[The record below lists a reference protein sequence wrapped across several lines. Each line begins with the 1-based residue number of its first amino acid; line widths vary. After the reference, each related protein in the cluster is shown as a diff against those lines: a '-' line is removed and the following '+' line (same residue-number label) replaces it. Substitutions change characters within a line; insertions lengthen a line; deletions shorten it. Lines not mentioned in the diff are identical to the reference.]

1 MIRVC
6 TSALLVIFALCG
18 ANLLRAQIAP
28 PPVDSTAPKLKQI
41 RPGIQFPDSLYVA
54 RDTVKGDIDTIVRYT
69 AKDSTVFDIPNKR
82 MILVNNGIVEFE
94 NRELDAYTIV
104 MDFAHNLMTSYSYD
118 VDSVVAAT
126 LALRRHIL
134 RDTNRAKTRGAP
146 KLTEGATVY
155 DGEVIVYN
163 FKTKHG
169 TVQLGTT
176 EMDKGFYYGEKIKQV
191 APKTLFVENGRYT
204 TCDAEIPHYYFES
217 PKMKVIMGD
226 QIFAAPVILYVAD
239 VPIFVLPFGVFPN
252 HESGRHSGII
262 MPSYT
267 TQGDRGYGLT
277 HAGYYWVFNDYLD
290 ARAQA
295 DVYTVGGY
303 NVDFMAEYMKRYLL
317 NSAASIEY
325 GFGQTRY
332 SSGDPFVKNWLIKG
346 NLPNLILGYET
357 SLSANLSFQSSG
369 YFQNNATSVQQYF
382 TQQVTS
388 SANFSTGW
396 QDIGLSLGI
405 DYQRSQNLL
414 DGTYQESS
422 PQINLSKTAW
432 YPFQSNDGT
441 QPSALMTALGIPT
454 LNIGYS
460 FSASH
465 NVSKATNTPNLV
477 TDSTVYT
484 NTENYSMLHNPSISI
499 SPKLGYFTITPSFG
513 YQEAW
518 LVREHLLSNFRKEY
532 LRDSTGK
539 IVDSMT
545 VADTSTI
552 NKFNRLYTYNTGVH
566 ISTTIYGIANVGAF
580 GIEAIRHTIQPSIG
594 FTYQPDLSGQNY
606 RSFLDPTTG
615 QTNYFNIYNN
625 EPNGTLVGQGKSETL
640 SIDLANNF
648 EAKVDRQVNKDSNTV
663 DHVKLF
669 NLDASTGYNLATK
682 LLNDLNLS
690 ASSSIGT
697 LFGLS
702 GNAAF
707 SFYPANYQGGDS
719 TTYSLASLHEGLIR
733 AQSVSA
739 GLSGSLSASKTTEG
753 GNYDSLRHLFK
764 INSPEDERQMFFGG
778 NYPGAYLDIPFRP
791 QWNLTYQLSY
801 SQSFTLNGAPERD
814 FGANLT
820 LNLPLTLNWTFQT
833 SAGYDLLSRKII
845 IPQLTVHR
853 DLHCW
858 VMDFTYRPPGSNISG
873 FNLTI
878 HIKAPQLQ
886 DVKLTRTENSYGEF

>member
-1 MIRVC
+1 MIRGY
-6 TSALLVIFALCG
+6 TSIVLILSVVCG
-18 ANLLRAQIAP
+18 AVQLHAQIAP
-28 PPVDSTAPKLKQI
+28 PHVDSTAPKLKQI

-54 RDTVKGDIDTIVRYT
+54 RDTTKGDIDTIVRYT
-69 AKDSTVFDIPNKR
+69 AKDSTVFDIPRKR

-94 NRELDAYTIV
+94 NRELDAYTII
-104 MDFAHNLMTSYSYD
+104 MDFQHNLMTSYSYD
-118 VDSVVAAT
+118 VDSVVAAS
-126 LALRRHIL
+126 LSLRRRIL

-204 TCDAEIPHYYFES
+204 TCDADVPHYYFES

-277 HAGYYWVFNDYLD
+277 HAGYYWVMNDYAD
-290 ARAQA
+290 VRGQA
-295 DVYTVGGY
+295 DIFTVGGY
-303 NVDFMAEYMKRYLL
+303 NVDFMAEYMKKYLL
-317 NSAASIEY
+317 NSAASVEY
-325 GFGQTRY
+325 GFGKTRQ
-332 SSGDPFVKNWLIKG
+332 SGADDFAKNWLLKAG
-346 NLPNLILGYET
+346 LPNLILGYET
-357 SLSANLSFQSSG
+357 SLSANLSFQSDQ
-369 YFQNNATSVQQYF
+369 YFQNNAQNEQQFY

-396 QDIGLSLGI
+396 SDLGLSLGI

-422 PQINLSKTAW
+422 PQINLSKTTW
-432 YPFQSNDGT
+432 FPFQSTDGSNVNPT
-441 QPSALMTALGIPT
+441 LATLGI
-454 LNIGYS
+454 GYN

-465 NVSKATNTPNLV
+465 NVARATNTQNAI
-477 TDSTVYT
+477 TDSTVFT
-484 NTENYSMLHNPSISI
+484 NTENYSMLHSPSISI

-518 LVREHLLSNFRKEY
+518 LVREHVLSNFRHSY
-532 LRDSTGK
+532 IRDSTGK
-539 IVDSMT
+539 IIDTVT
-545 VADTSTI
+545 VADTTTS
-552 NKFNRLYTYNTGVH
+552 NHFNRLYNYNGGVH
-566 ISTTIYGIANVGAF
+566 ISTTLYGIANVGLF
-580 GIEAIRHTIQPSIG
+580 GIQAIRHTIQPSIG
-594 FTYQPDLSGQNY
+594 FTYQPDLSSQNY
-606 RSFLDPTTG
+606 KPIPNSIQG
-615 QTNYFNIYNN
+615 QPNAYNIFEG
-625 EPNGTLVGQGKSETL
+625 EPNGDIVGQGKSETM

-648 EAKVDRQVNKDSNTV
+648 EAKVEREVTKDSSTV

-682 LLNDLNLS
+682 LLGALNLN

-697 LFGLS
+697 LFSLS

-707 SFYPANYQGGDS
+707 SFYPANYLGGDS
-719 TTYSLASLHEGLIR
+719 TAYSLASLHEGLIR
-733 AQSVSA
+733 AQTVSA
-739 GLSGSLSASKTTEG
+739 GLSGSFSASKTTEG
-753 GNYDSLRHLFK
+753 GNYDSLRHLFN
-764 INSPEDERQMFFGG
+764 ITSAEDERMMFLGG
-778 NYPGAYLDIPFRP
+778 NYPGNYVDVPFRP
-791 QWNLTYQLSY
+791 QWNISYQLSY
-801 SQSFTLNGAPERD
+801 SQSFALNGIPERD
-814 FGANLT
+814 FTANVS
-820 LNLPLTLNWTFQT
+820 LNLPLTVHWLISTA
-833 SAGYDLLSRKII
+833 AGYDLIGKRIT
-845 IPQLTVHR
+845 IPQITVHR

-858 VMDFTYRPPGSNISG
+858 EMNFTYRPPGSQISG
-873 FNLTI
+873 FNLEI
-878 HIKAPQLQ
+878 RIVAPQLQ